1 MAYVYGDQSMLEKVK
16 SYFFRDKT
24 VENRTKALLCFT
36 PKWTGFFV
44 NGRGANENMQA
55 TEALVKLQN
64 VVTCLSKVWVEESG
78 NHRLEHPS
86 DFGVKKVSF
95 LRGRAKLMAKTYVT
109 IF

>member
-1 MAYVYGDQSMLEKVK
+1 MLEKVK

-86 DFGVKKVSF
+86 NFGVKKVSF